1 MAIEW
6 VSGVLWAFPSLL
18 FFFFFFISAVYL
30 GRLGHDVFA
39 SRPSRHVHVFDC
51 FVSQ

>member
-1 MAIEW
+1 MGIRRA
-6 VSGVLWAFPSLL
+6 VGFPESSF